1 MHVLIYKEE
10 RGEDKPDFETLV
22 PNIMSTSFSVLC
34 WGGCWTW
41 LEIVVWNIVKIWT
54 YSCGSNLCRR
64 AWAVGLVFGGT
75 GLDTTTRPWASWQQQ
90 WVLNGFCRKVGTV
103 SYLTP
108 LGEVSCLSFSD
119 CSQSIIVTW
128 IFSTLIT
135 DVQHFKKFPE

>member
-1 MHVLIYKEE
+1 MHVSICKEE
-10 RGEDKPDFETLV
+10 RGKDKPDFETLV
-22 PNIMSTSFSVLC
+22 PNTVSTSFSVLC

-54 YSCGSNLCRR
+54 YSHGSNLCRR

-103 SYLTP
+103 SHLTP

-119 CSQSIIVTW
+119 RSQSIIVTW
-128 IFSTLIT
+128 IFPLWLQMFDIL
-135 DVQHFKKFPE
+135 KKLPE